1 MKIQIPI
8 DAVDC
13 NLYHD
18 LLKTN
23 LGKVFN
29 EGTDREYLEF
39 EVCNKNAMLIQNN
52 KSSSQNIIIHEN
64 QKTIYDM

>member
-1 MKIQIPI
+1 MKIKIPI
-8 DAVDC
+8 DSVDC
-13 NLYHD
+13 NLYYD

-39 EVCNKNAMLIQNN
+39 EVCNSNTNLLPNN
-52 KSSSQNIIIHEN
+52 KSSSQNIIIHDG

>member
-8 DAVDC
+8 NAVDC
-13 NLYHD
+13 NLYYD

-29 EGTDREYLEF
+29 EGTDKEYLEF
-39 EVCNKNAMLIQNN
+39 EVCNKNVIANN
-52 KSSSQNIIIHEN
+52 KSSQNIIIHEK

>member
-8 DAVDC
+8 NAVDC
-13 NLYHD
+13 NLYYD
-18 LLKTN
+18 LSKTN

-39 EVCNKNAMLIQNN
+39 EVCNNNTNN
-52 KSSSQNIIIHEN
+52 KSSSQNIIIHN
-64 QKTIYDM
+64 GQKTIYDI

>member
-8 DAVDC
+8 NAVDC
-13 NLYHD
+13 NLYYD
-18 LLKTN
+18 LFKTN

-39 EVCNKNAMLIQNN
+39 EVCKNNTNN
-52 KSSSQNIIIHEN
+52 KSSSQNIIIHDG

>member
-8 DAVDC
+8 NAVDC
-13 NLYHD
+13 NLYYD
-18 LLKTN
+18 LSKTN

-29 EGTDREYLEF
+29 KGTDEEYLEF
-39 EVCNKNAMLIQNN
+39 EVCNNNTNNN
-52 KSSSQNIIIHEN
+52 KSSSKNIIIHDG

>member
-1 MKIQIPI
+1 MKIKIPI

-13 NLYHD
+13 NLYYD
-18 LLKTN
+18 LSKTN

-29 EGTDREYLEF
+29 EGTDKEYLEF
-39 EVCNKNAMLIQNN
+39 EVCSKNLITNNN
-52 KSSSQNIIIHEN
+52 KSSQNIIIHEN

>member
-1 MKIQIPI
+1 MKIKIPI

-13 NLYHD
+13 NLYYD
-18 LLKTN
+18 LFKTN

-29 EGTDREYLEF
+29 EGTDKEYLEF
-39 EVCNKNAMLIQNN
+39 EVCNKNVIANN
-52 KSSSQNIIIHEN
+52 KSSQNIIIHEN